1 MFFLGPSPYRKADL
15 YEANFR
21 TRALRR
27 YFSVP
32 VPVLHKKKVPRAKFR
47 YAVPYIALVNSLKR
61 NDRRMAIYNL
71 GTTQVLSST
80 GGTFEYR
87 FPSTDR

>member
-32 VPVLHKKKVPRAKFR
+32 VPVLHKKKYLEPSFGMQ
-47 YAVPYIALVNSLKR
+47 YYILCLKYLK
-61 NDRRMAIYNL
+61 A
-71 GTTQVLSST
+71 
-80 GGTFEYR
+80 
-87 FPSTDR
+87 

>member
-32 VPVLHKKKVPRAKFR
+32 VPVLDRKKKYLEPSFGMQ
-47 YAVPYIALVNSLKR
+47 YHILCLELR
-61 NDRRMAIYNL
+61 NA
-71 GTTQVLSST
+71 
-80 GGTFEYR
+80 
-87 FPSTDR
+87 

>member
-1 MFFLGPSPYRKADL
+1 MFFLGPSPYRKVDL

-32 VPVLHKKKVPRAKFR
+32 VPVLHKKKYLKVQFSTILDITAYLVPK
-47 YAVPYIALVNSLKR
+47 
-61 NDRRMAIYNL
+61 
-71 GTTQVLSST
+71 T
-80 GGTFEYR
+80 
-87 FPSTDR
+87 

>member
-1 MFFLGPSPYRKADL
+1 MIFLGPSPYRKADL

-32 VPVLHKKKVPRAKFR
+32 VLVLHKKKYLEPSFGMQYHIFMFRVP
-47 YAVPYIALVNSLKR
+47 NS
-61 NDRRMAIYNL
+61 
-71 GTTQVLSST
+71 
-80 GGTFEYR
+80 
-87 FPSTDR
+87 

>member
-32 VPVLHKKKVPRAKFR
+32 VPVLHKKKYLEPSFGMQ
-47 YAVPYIALVNSLKR
+47 YHILCLEFPLR
-61 NDRRMAIYNL
+61 NDGRMAIYNL
-71 GTTQVLSST
+71 GTIQVLSST